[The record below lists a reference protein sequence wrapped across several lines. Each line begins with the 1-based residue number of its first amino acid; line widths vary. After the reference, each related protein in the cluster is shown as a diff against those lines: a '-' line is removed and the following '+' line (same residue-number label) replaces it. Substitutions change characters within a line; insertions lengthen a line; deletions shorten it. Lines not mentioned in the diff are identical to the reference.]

1 MRSNTTFWELLVL
14 EASAVG
20 VDRDVLHELRH
31 ESLPAAGV
39 LAVGLEAIV

>member
-39 LAVGLEAIV
+39 VAVGLEAIV